1 MSRHLRTRKWTGQD
15 GQERFTTEIIAEQM
29 QLLNGYGGREN
40 TTN

>member
-29 QLLNGYGGREN
+29 QMLSGPSFARPASP
-40 TTN
+40 